1 MAFITGSLGS
11 LSGSLRSLVYT
22 TVGYDYSSGYY
33 NSRMSGETK
42 DDFRP
47 FRHPFINGAQVPGGV
62 GDTARTVSELKS
74 FPYGN
79 S

>member
-1 MAFITGSLGS
+1 V
-11 LSGSLRSLVYT
+11 VYA
-22 TVGYDYSSGYY
+22 TVGYACSSGYH
-33 NSRMSGETK
+33 NSRMTGETK

-47 FRHPFINGAQVPGGV
+47 FRHPFINGARVQGGV

-74 FPYGN
+74 FPYVT